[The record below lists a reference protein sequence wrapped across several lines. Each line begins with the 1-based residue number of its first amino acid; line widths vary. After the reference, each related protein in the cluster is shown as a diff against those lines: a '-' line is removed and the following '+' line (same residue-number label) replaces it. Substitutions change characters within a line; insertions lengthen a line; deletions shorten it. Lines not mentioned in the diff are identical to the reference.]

1 MAEHS
6 ATNTPTRADA
16 RQRSLRTLA
25 QGLAIDV
32 IVAVGTASTATLAT
46 LNDNDLLAGAAWVAL
61 GASILKSGLTAVASY
76 ASRLKLP
83 PTEL

>member
-1 MAEHS
+1 MADHS
-6 ATNTPTRADA
+6 AADTPTRADA

-32 IVAVGTASTATLAT
+32 AVAVGTAATATLAT
-46 LNDNDLLAGAAWVAL
+46 MNDNDLLAGAAWVAL
-61 GASILKSGLTAVASY
+61 GASVVKSGLTAVASY

-83 PTEL
+83 PLEV